1 MARNP
6 GAGRKRRPPTPR
18 TAKRLQTLYER
29 KLRADDNARAA
40 HDALLLALLD
50 AAELEGASRR
60 ELAAV
65 LGVGTT
71 TVQTWLKHAK
81 HLRPS

>member
-1 MARNP
+1 V
-6 GAGRKRRPPTPR
+6 
-18 TAKRLQTLYER
+18 LLER

-40 HDALLLALLD
+40 HEALLLALLD

-71 TVQTWLKHAK
+71 TVQTWLKQAER
-81 HLRPS
+81 LRAS